1 MNEEALF
8 VALYLDADVDRK
20 LADRMRAEGF
30 EAVSAR
36 EVGNDELSD
45 EDQLA
50 YAAAQKRALLTH
62 NTRHFVPLFEEWW
75 FANKGHY
82 GIIVSE
88 QLPLGELLRRT
99 LRFLNTIT
107 ADEMVDNIV
116 NLAEFA
122 RRE

>member
-36 EVGNDELSD
+36 EVDNDELSD

-62 NTRHFVPLFEEWW
+62 NTRHFVPLFKEWW
-75 FANKGHY
+75 FANKGA
-82 GIIVSE
+82 
-88 QLPLGELLRRT
+88 LRHHR
-99 LRFLNTIT
+99 I
-107 ADEMVDNIV
+107 
-116 NLAEFA
+116 
-122 RRE
+122 